1 MSPVTADLLGPSH
14 CGGASRIE
22 DIAAATPPLPP
33 PPPQQQEQQP
43 QPRPLHGETLSSA
56 SSSALLC
63 APSSASPPA
72 LSDCPLTS
80 SQARTTQQQQRHRH
94 RQRHR
99 LKEPYHD
106 QRYQQQA
113 PPLNVG
119 QEPVT
124 PEGFCNGMQRIWSE
138 VEAQQ
143 AAYDVTNN
151 HLPCRPQPPPYEE
164 QRNHYHHHHH
174 HQQQQQQQQ
183 QKALT
188 PSALRAVPGCHVL
201 GQATGDNRALSG
213 VLATAAAVLRWC
225 VVAAAA
231 VLRWCVVAAAA
242 VLRWCVVAAAA
253 VAEHQLDSAVK
264 RGTALL
270 DLYRRSRQDERTAGV
285 QDLRGVG
292 RGLEQLGKVQDGREA
307 AAAGAGTTSA
317 GKGDVVSTSPSAST
331 AGLCPDHRSDG
342 GDGDG
347 DGDGGSGSGCGCGG
361 CPAPA
366 MMGPITAIQKTAHT
380 ARKGQADAQ
389 SEPSCRSSTAV
400 ANASL
405 RNGEQLAASA
415 VNAAV
420 EAAAVLGAGGLAA
433 SCEPGGEEGNS
444 DSRTSGDDGGGST
457 GSSSCCRHGRESSSL
472 AVLGRGL
479 GGAERSSPALYRS
492 PLTHA
497 ALSIKVT
504 DVGEVAFEEACA
516 SLQSAA
522 LRAIELLLGGAVD
535 RPPGEA
541 GSVEAT
547 ATATVTATATAT
559 AGRIAES
566 PNSSREGGAS
576 EGLGAVDTGE
586 SSYQDAAFEKCGRR
600 GKGGGSGG

>member
-292 RGLEQLGKVQDGREA
+292 RGLEQLAR
-307 AAAGAGTTSA
+307 S
-317 GKGDVVSTSPSAST
+317 SSPSSSS
-331 AGLCPDHRSDG
+331 PS
-342 GDGDG
+342 
-347 DGDGGSGSGCGCGG
+347 
-361 CPAPA
+361 PAPLIISL
-366 MMGPITAIQKTAHT
+366 PEVQKTAHT